1 MIQRGELW
9 WASLPEPFG
18 SEPGYR
24 RPVLVISADPFNRS
38 SIFTVIVLSI
48 TSNVRLANAPG
59 NVLLSAKRTG
69 LAHDSVANVSQLAT
83 LDKSRLTERIG
94 PLPESLMRRVE
105 DGLRTVLSLPLAPP
119 AAP

>member
-9 WASLPEPFG
+9 WGSLPDPSG

-38 SIFTVIVLSI
+38 GILTVIVLSI

-59 NVLLSAKRTG
+59 NVMLSAKRSG
-69 LAHDSVANVSQLAT
+69 LPRDSVANVSQLAT
-83 LDKSRLTERIG
+83 LDKSLLTNASACCPSR
-94 PLPESLMRRVE
+94 
-105 DGLRTVLSLPLAPP
+105 
-119 AAP
+119 